1 MDASGRSAFE
11 PDRAAEEPSVS
22 YFPSEQTRAGA
33 EPRIASGLLGKIFGL
48 LAFSLV
54 FATVGGYVGSKMSG
68 AWFLPIVVLYFGLF
82 FAVQKLRDREG
93 INLVLLYAFAFS
105 SGLLIGPVVGNYVSA
120 GLGGTV
126 LEAAAIT
133 GVMTAGLGAFA
144 LTTKRDFSGLTP
156 YIFVGIL
163 GLFAAMIANIWV
175 GGSML
180 SVAIGWVGALLFS
193 ALLVVHVQR
202 AKYAPDTM
210 GNAIVLT
217 LGIYLDIVNLFLL
230 ILRILQGGRR

>member
-1 MDASGRSAFE
+1 M
-11 PDRAAEEPSVS
+11 S

-33 EPRIASGLLGKIFGL
+33 EQRIASGLLGKIFGL

-54 FATVGGYVGSKMSG
+54 FATVGGYVGAQLPAG
-68 AWFLPIVVLYFGLF
+68 WFLPVVVLYFGLF
-82 FAVQKLRDREG
+82 FAVQKMREREG
-93 INLVLLYAFAFS
+93 INIILLYAFAFS
-105 SGLLIGPVVGNYVSA
+105 SGLLIGPIIGNYVSA

-126 LEAAAIT
+126 LQAAAIT

-144 LTTKRDFSGLTP
+144 LTTKRDFASITP
-156 YIFVGIL
+156 YLFVGIL

-180 SVAIGWVGALLFS
+180 SMAIGWVGALLFS

-210 GNAIVLT
+210 GNAVILT
-217 LGIYLDIVNLFLL
+217 LGIYLDIVNLFLM